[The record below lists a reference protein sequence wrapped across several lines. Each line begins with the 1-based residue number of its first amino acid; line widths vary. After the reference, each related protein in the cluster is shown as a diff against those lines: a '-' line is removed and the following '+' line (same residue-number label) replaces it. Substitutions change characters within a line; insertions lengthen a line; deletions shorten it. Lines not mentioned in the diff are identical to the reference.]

1 VTGTE
6 FDMDALGTSL
16 IVLGLAFAI
25 SRPSVYVAEQAERR
39 SMTGAQSRQL
49 KPGNR
54 VCWQN
59 DEADHGVVVDMNW
72 AGVTIK
78 WKDRGEQAI
87 LHNDMGLL
95 ERVVSVV

>member
-1 VTGTE
+1 
-6 FDMDALGTSL
+6 
-16 IVLGLAFAI
+16 
-25 SRPSVYVAEQAERR
+25 
-39 SMTGAQSRQL
+39 MTREQSRAL

-54 VCWQN
+54 VCWQK

-78 WKDRGEQAI
+78 WNNRGEQAV
-87 LHNDMGLL
+87 LHNDMAQI